1 MDLFVYIANFLKV
14 SGHFFRA
21 GRVIYRL
28 SATNWSM
35 VFSRIRNKIHFLA
48 AHMSEEGQDIVD
60 LRLVTY
66 CLIDRNRLVQVLQG
80 E

>member
-1 MDLFVYIANFLKV
+1 
-14 SGHFFRA
+14 
-21 GRVIYRL
+21 
-28 SATNWSM
+28 M

-66 CLIDRNRLVQVLQG
+66 CVIDRNRLMQVLQG
-80 E
+80 KSLSYEFPPPSHHAHRALFASC